1 MTSKRISLVVFVLVA
16 ALTALN
22 SSQVLGQTG
31 GTGVVVGAIT
41 DQTGAAIAG
50 ATVNLI
56 DIATSAVR
64 TAITN
69 ESGRYDFPNVQPGKY
84 NVTISKTGFRQAK
97 FNNQDV
103 VVGEQRTLDAKM
115 QLGEATQVV
124 EVVASNTDLQ
134 TMNAT
139 VGNTITGVTLDSLP
153 SIGRDVSTFVTLQPG
168 ISPDGSVAGA
178 IDDHDRKSTRLNS
191 SHMSI
196 SYAVFCLKKKRVIKT
211 RTL

>member
-1 MTSKRISLVVFVLVA
+1 MGYPNERIGYRYARTQSVLVHQLRWDANAFGESWCIRQQFLVLGAHKTGRCGMTSKRISLVVFVLVA
-16 ALTALN
+16 ALAALN

-31 GTGVVVGAIT
+31 GTGVVVGTIT

-153 SIGRDVSTFVTLQPG
+153 SIGRDVST
-168 ISPDGSVAGA
+168 
-178 IDDHDRKSTRLNS
+178 
-191 SHMSI
+191 
-196 SYAVFCLKKKRVIKT
+196 
-211 RTL
+211 